1 VRRWSEPPAGSWEV
15 HEVERAGCLRPATPA
30 VLGVVEVRAENAR
43 AVTVFLSLGDLA
55 DQPGLDMGRFVPGR
69 FFMVWVPR
77 VDEKPY
83 AVSYLDGERAGIT
96 VQVRGPFSTRLAA
109 ARRGDR
115 VGLRGPYGR
124 GFWGVERW
132 GRGERVALVG
142 GGCGMAVLAPLA
154 EALPEA
160 QLVQGARTAEGLLFL
175 ERFPGQV
182 VYTDDGSAGV
192 GGFPTEWLAKAAA
205 GGAVKMV
212 YGCGPEA
219 MLAAVA
225 GVCREAGVP
234 AQLSLE
240 RYMKCGIGVCGQC
253 ECDGRRVCVEG
264 PTFDLDELAA
274 MPSFGRRRRDKTGR
288 ATSLS
293 PQDAC
298 PPGPG
303 GGPG

>member
-1 VRRWSEPPAGSWEV
+1 MREAGQ
-15 HEVERAGCLRPATPA
+15 AQCLRPAVPA
-30 VLGVVEVRAENAR
+30 ALRVLEVRRENAR
-43 AVTVFLSLGDLA
+43 AVTVFLSLGDLG
-55 DQPGLDMGRFVPGR
+55 DQPGLELGQFVPGQ

-83 AVSYLDGERAGIT
+83 AVSYADEARVGIT

-109 ARRGDR
+109 AEPGDR

-124 GFWGVERW
+124 GFWGAEGW
-132 GRGERVALVG
+132 GQGERVALVG

-160 QLVQGARTAEGLLFL
+160 QVVQGARTADGLFFL
-175 ERFPGQV
+175 ERFRGQV
-182 VYTDDGSAGV
+182 VYTDDGSAGER
-192 GGFPTEWLAKAAA
+192 GLPTEWLAGAAA
-205 GGAVKMV
+205 GGGLGMV

-253 ECDGRRVCVEG
+253 DCDGRRVCVEG
-264 PTFDLDELAA
+264 PTFSLDELAA
-274 MPSFGRRRRDKTGR
+274 MQSFGRRRRDKTGR
-288 ATSLS
+288 ATNLS

-303 GGPG
+303 VRPG